1 MEKETWRFI
10 DSGRR
15 DPAFNMALDEALLF
29 WHSENK
35 IPPTIRFYGWNPP
48 TLSVGYFQNIEKEI
62 NLDAV
67 KKHGLGF
74 VRRPTGGRGVLHDQE
89 PDLQRHCV

>member
-29 WHSENK
+29 GTAK
-35 IPPTIRFYGWNPP
+35 IRF
-48 TLSVGYFQNIEKEI
+48 
-62 NLDAV
+62 
-67 KKHGLGF
+67 
-74 VRRPTGGRGVLHDQE
+74 RRPSAFTAGIR
-89 PDLQRHCV
+89 QRFQSAISKISKRKSIWMPSKNTVWAL